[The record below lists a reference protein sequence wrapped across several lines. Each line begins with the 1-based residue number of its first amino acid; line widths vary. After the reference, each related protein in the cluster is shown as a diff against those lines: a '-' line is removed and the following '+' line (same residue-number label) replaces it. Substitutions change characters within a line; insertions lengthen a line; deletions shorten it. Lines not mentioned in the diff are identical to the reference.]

1 MSHATALL
9 ALSLAAS
16 ALLFAAPSAAGA
28 PIDDATRAAARS
40 LAEEALARFDS
51 GDHQG
56 ALTLFDKADALVHAP
71 TMGIMAARCLEKLG
85 RWVEATERYLAVS
98 RAPLDAGA
106 NEAQRNAVK
115 AAEVERN
122 ALLPRIPA
130 LVVVIEGEGE
140 GEGARRVEVTIDGKP
155 VPAAL
160 LGVKRPT
167 DPGRHRIEARR
178 GSESVTREVVL
189 DPGASVTVNL
199 RLASGGTAVIPPA
212 PPASLPAPPP
222 ADSRSSGSA
231 MRGVG
236 FAFIGLG
243 GAGIVTGAIL
253 GGLAISARGN
263 LDESGCKEGMCPRAV
278 EDDVSRYNTL
288 RLASG
293 GALIAGLVVAAG
305 GVTLA
310 VLAPSGPKPAPQA
323 RWEPWVGPGT
333 VGVRG
338 VFW

>member
-28 PIDDATRAAARS
+28 PVDDATRAAARS
-40 LAEEALARFDS
+40 IAEEALARFDR

-56 ALTLFDKADALVHAP
+56 ALTLFDKADALVQAP

-106 NEAQRNAVK
+106 NEAQRNAVR
-115 AAEVERN
+115 AAEVERD
-122 ALLPRIPA
+122 ALLPKIPA

-140 GEGARRVEVTIDGKP
+140 GEGEGARPVEVTIDGKSM
-155 VPAAL
+155 PAAL
-160 LGVKRPT
+160 LGMKRPT

-199 RLASGGTAVIPPA
+199 RLGRGGSAVIPPG
-212 PPASLPAPPP
+212 PPAPPP

-310 VLAPSGPKPAPQA
+310 ALAPSGPKPAPQA

-333 VGVRG
+333 AGVRG

>member
-1 MSHATALL
+1 MSQATAML

-28 PIDDATRAAARS
+28 PVDDATRAAARS
-40 LAEEALARFDS
+40 IAEEALARFDR

-56 ALTLFDKADALVHAP
+56 ALTLFDKADALVQAP

-115 AAEVERN
+115 AAEVERD
-122 ALLPRIPA
+122 ALLPKIPA
-130 LVVVIEGEGE
+130 LVVVVE
-140 GEGARRVEVTIDGKP
+140 GEGARPVEVTIDGKS

-160 LGVKRPT
+160 LGMKRPT

-199 RLASGGTAVIPPA
+199 RLGSGGSAVMPPG
-212 PPASLPAPPP
+212 PPAPPP

-263 LDESGCKEGMCPRAV
+263 LDESGCKEGMCPRTV

-310 VLAPSGPKPAPQA
+310 VLAPSGPKPASEA

-333 VGVRG
+333 AGVRG